1 MKKKMIEDTLI
12 DVIEAV
18 DCCEKNLPSKDGID
32 RIFYMA
38 AAYTAIKKI
47 IEKGVE
53 ADIWKIIL
61 RN

>member
-1 MKKKMIEDTLI
+1 MIEETFM
-12 DVIEAV
+12 DVVEAV
-18 DCCEKNLPSKDGID
+18 ACCEVNLPSKDGLD

-53 ADIWKIIL
+53 GETWKTIL
-61 RN
+61 QG